1 MPLAAAGTPEGV
13 IAAAVDPGDANLAVS
28 GQQPMGMAGSL
39 RAFLRRRWHVAVAK
53 VRAEPMQ
60 TLSIPLTAAFVGWF
74 TNKLAVDMIFYPLQW
89 RGIPLHVIE
98 GQPFGLIGWQG
109 IVPAKA
115 AVMAARMTDMVTT
128 QLVNVQEVFMRLKP
142 QEIAALL
149 APEIGPMAKDVAED
163 LLPHQLAWLPA
174 SAGAGLT
181 ADQVGRLIE
190 LRQRFLVRLVKDLQ
204 KNVDSILDLKELVV
218 GEMVA
223 DRQILVDLFKKCG
236 KKEFPFLVNSGLWF
250 GFLLGLLQMALWL
263 LCDRAWT
270 IPVGGFIVGIIT
282 NAIAI
287 KLIFEPVDPVFFG
300 PFKLQG
306 LFLQRQA
313 EVSAEFAEYFTTN
326 VVNSRNI
333 WRVMLLGS
341 RAPFFFKLLSKHVTP
356 FIKQAS
362 YIVGTPVDDDLAKGL
377 AHKVGMRL
385 KDHVHVLDDYTDK
398 TLRLQET
405 MDLKMK
411 MMSSRTFEGVLHPVF
426 QEDEFTLIVA
436 GGALGLAA
444 GLIQMYF
451 SLGDKSGGKAKAPAA
466 AAAASTDSDRSQDP
480 AAPAK
485 QALVSVLRVWTAL
498 VRPAVAS
505 GKAARIFVAKLLA
518 QVFRACSLKS
528 RSDKKNS

>member
-1 MPLAAAGTPEGV
+1 
-13 IAAAVDPGDANLAVS
+13 
-28 GQQPMGMAGSL
+28 
-39 RAFLRRRWHVAVAK
+39 
-53 VRAEPMQ
+53 MQ

-149 APEIGPMAKDVAED
+149 APEIGPMAKDVAGKPCASH
-163 LLPHQLAWLPA
+163 LCFTAPHSAVLA
-174 SAGAGLT
+174 

-204 KNVDSILDLKELVV
+204 KNVDRRVPRLEYSVHFAYVQHCET
-218 GEMVA
+218 
-223 DRQILVDLFKKCG
+223 RTILVDLFKKCG

-326 VVNSRNI
+326 VVHSRNI

-362 YIVGTPVDDDLAKGL
+362 CIVGTPVDDDLAKGL

-451 SLGDKSGGKAKAPAA
+451 SLGDKSGGKAKAAAAA
-466 AAAASTDSDRSQDP
+466 AAAASTDSDRSQD
-480 AAPAK
+480 
-485 QALVSVLRVWTAL
+485 S
-498 VRPAVAS
+498 
-505 GKAARIFVAKLLA
+505 
-518 QVFRACSLKS
+518 
-528 RSDKKNS
+528 